1 MRGERERVAD
11 RVRDLLGVP
20 APASSDERR
29 FRWEPSRRSV
39 AAVGLAVLVAIG
51 VSVWWVVSSHPT
63 SVPVTGL
70 SSQASQISPAPP
82 GTVSVALSGAPV
94 PPAPSPT
101 ATSPPTI
108 VVDVAGKVV
117 RPGIYRLP
125 PDARVYDA
133 VQAAGGPR
141 AGVDTASINLAAP
154 LQDGEQVVVGVPGA
168 APLAGA
174 PAQSGAGTSAPAP
187 GDLNTATLEQLE
199 TLPGVGPV
207 LGQRI
212 LDYRSQH
219 GSFASIDQ
227 LNDVSGV
234 GDVTF
239 AELRD
244 LVTV

>member
-20 APASSDERR
+20 APAEGEGRR
-29 FRWEPSRRSV
+29 FRWEPTRRSV
-39 AAVGLAVLVAIG
+39 AALGIAVLVAVG
-51 VSVWWVVSSHPT
+51 VTVWWVTSSSPT
-63 SVPVTGL
+63 SVPVTAVSGP
-70 SSQASQISPAPP
+70 SPAA
-82 GTVSVALSGAPV
+82 SVVPSVVPSGAPSAAPRV
-94 PPAPSPT
+94 PSPS

-125 PDARVYDA
+125 ANARVYDA
-133 VQAAGGPR
+133 VRAAGGPR
-141 AGVDTASINLAAP
+141 AGVDTVSINLAAP

-168 APLAGA
+168 PQPAGA
-174 PAQSGAGTSAPAP
+174 AATAAAGSSAPAIV
-187 GDLNTATLEQLE
+187 DLNTATLEQLE

-212 LDYRSQH
+212 LDWRTQH
-219 GSFASIDQ
+219 GSFASVDQ

-234 GDVTF
+234 GEVTF